1 MARRRDNVI
10 VIWWETNQTCSD
22 TPVASLFTDAGQ
34 TFGHVLRLGI
44 NGTRSSTDDR
54 TTTVCWR
61 RKRSGVAADTER
73 PTTEAQRSFSSYAFF
88 YSC

>member
-22 TPVASLFTDAGQ
+22 TPVARLFTDAGQ

-44 NGTRSSTDDR
+44 NGTRSSTDDG
-54 TTTVCWR
+54 TTTVC
-61 RKRSGVAADTER
+61 
-73 PTTEAQRSFSSYAFF
+73 
-88 YSC
+88 

>member
-22 TPVASLFTDAGQ
+22 TPVARLFTDAGQ

-44 NGTRSSTDDR
+44 NGTRR
-54 TTTVCWR
+54 LYR
-61 RKRSGVAADTER
+61 
-73 PTTEAQRSFSSYAFF
+73 
-88 YSC
+88 